1 MAEEHSSPALS
12 FPSPGRLPK
21 HPFFRWLYGVR
32 HVLFAVGSLVL
43 FMTALWVLHREL
55 AHVHLSEVLEQFRA
69 VSRGQIGL
77 ALLFTAVSYL
87 SMTGYD
93 ALALRYIGRRLPY
106 PRIAMIS
113 FTAVA
118 VGQNVGMAMISSGMV
133 RLRMY
138 TAAGLTAAEVA
149 IIVGMCTLT
158 FGIGVTFVG
167 GVALAFAP
175 AEAATL
181 IKLSNTEARLV
192 GVLILLVLVIYLT
205 WGILRREPL
214 QIGGWRIP
222 LPAPEVTFHQ
232 ILLAGIDLCGA
243 AAVLYT
249 LLPGDLGVSY
259 PHFLSI
265 FLIAIV
271 VGIASHVPAGA
282 GVFETVL
289 LLALPDAPRDMLL
302 GAILAYRLVYY
313 LLPLALAAMLAGAH
327 EMHVYRAAIR
337 RGVAVTGDSLT
348 QIAPQIIGVAVF
360 LAGTLLLASGAT
372 PVTAA
377 HRAILHQY
385 IPLSILELA
394 HLFSSLSGVGLLI
407 LARELYLR
415 VREAYRL
422 SLWLLLIGI
431 LACLVKGLDYEESL
445 VLALILGGLWL
456 GRAAFDHPGSLLQQP
471 FSAGW
476 AAAVT
481 LALMGTLWVGLFS
494 FKYVD
499 YSGDLWSLVS
509 YEQDAARFMRA
520 MLVSVVAVIGFS
532 LAHLLRKEAP
542 LPGLP
547 DPEAL
552 ERAWGVIRRGETT
565 RGHLALSGDKRLL
578 FNEAGDAFLMY
589 QVRGRSW
596 IALGDPLGPADRAMG
611 LIWHFNE
618 LCEGKGGRATFYEVD
633 ERSLP
638 QYRDLG
644 LAPLEIGEEALVSLV
659 DGAYCQGLRPGFDDD
674 WEGLSFEVVE
684 PPHTRVLMPQL
695 REISDT
701 WLSQRWRREKGFMQG
716 SFEPAY
722 LTRGPC
728 ALIRMGGEVLGFANL
743 WTTPERTEL
752 AADLIRYRPVAPP
765 SLLDYLFRNLCAWGA
780 AEGYRTLNLG
790 LAPLPDLD
798 THPLAPMWRQIGTLI
813 FRHGEHF
820 HSLREVR
827 AFKERFQPQWRPKYV
842 AAARGL
848 GLPNVLL
855 DVAALVDGGARGPTK
870 A

>member
-1 MAEEHSSPALS
+1 MVEEQATAGLSVPA
-12 FPSPGRLPK
+12 PGQLPK
-21 HPFFRWLYGVR
+21 HPFLRWLHGVR
-32 HVLFAVGSLVL
+32 HVLFAAGSLVL
-43 FMTALWVLHREL
+43 FLTALWVLHREL
-55 AHVHLSEVLEQFRA
+55 AHVQLNEVLQQFRA
-69 VSRGQIGL
+69 VSRGQIWL

-149 IIVGMCTLT
+149 VIVGICTLT

-181 IKLSNTEARLV
+181 VQLSNTQARLV
-192 GVLILLVLVIYLT
+192 GALILLVLVIYMA
-205 WGILRREPL
+205 WGVLRREPL

-232 ILLAGIDLCGA
+232 VLLAGVDLCAA

-249 LLPGDLGVSY
+249 LLPADLGVSY

-289 LLALPDAPRDMLL
+289 LLALPDAPRDVLL

-327 EMHVYRAAIR
+327 EMHVYRDSIR
-337 RGVAVTGDSLT
+337 QGVAVTGDSLT
-348 QIAPQIIGVAVF
+348 QITPQILGVAVF

-372 PVTAA
+372 HVTAD
-377 HRAILHQY
+377 HLAILRAY
-385 IPLSILELA
+385 LPLPMLELA
-394 HLFSSLSGVGLLI
+394 HLFSSLAGVGLLI

-422 SLWLLLIGI
+422 SLWLLVIGMV
-431 LACLVKGLDYEESL
+431 ACIIKGLDYEESL

-456 GRAAFDHPGSLLQQP
+456 GRDAFDHHGSLLEQP

-476 AAAVT
+476 AAAVA
-481 LALMGTLWVGLFS
+481 LALIGTLWLGLFS
-494 FKYVD
+494 FKQVE
-499 YSGDLWSLVS
+499 YSGELWSLVS
-509 YEQDAARFMRA
+509 YEGDVARFMRA

-532 LAHLLRKEAP
+532 LAHLSQPAAP
-542 LPGLP
+542 QPELP
-547 DPEAL
+547 DLAEL
-552 ERAWGVIRRGETT
+552 ERALAVIRRTEST

-578 FNEAGDAFLMY
+578 FNEAADAFLMY

-596 IALGDPLGPADRAMG
+596 IALGDPVGPADRAAD
-611 LIWHFNE
+611 LIWHFSE
-618 LCEGKGGRATFYEVD
+618 LCEGEGGRATFYDVAEAA
-633 ERSLP
+633 LP

-644 LAPLEIGEEALVSLV
+644 LAPLEIGEEALVSLAE
-659 DGAYCQGLRPGFDDD
+659 GRGLPIGEREP
-674 WEGLSFEVVE
+674 WEGLSFEVAD
-684 PPHTRVLMPQL
+684 PARIKVLLPQL
-695 REISDT
+695 REISEA
-701 WLSQRWRREKGFMQG
+701 WLSQRWARDKGFVQG
-716 SFEPAY
+716 LYDPGY

-728 ALIRMGGEVLGFANL
+728 ALIRTGGEVIGFANL

-752 AADLIRYRPVAPP
+752 AADLIRYRPEAPQP
-765 SLLDYLFRNLCAWGA
+765 LLDYLFTELCAWGA

-790 LAPLPDLD
+790 LAPLADLD
-798 THPLAPMWRQIGTLI
+798 THPLAPMWRQIGTLP
-813 FRHGEHF
+813 FRYGEHF
-820 HSLREVR
+820 HTLAEVR

-848 GLPNVLL
+848 GLPNLFL
-855 DVAALVDGGARGPTK
+855 DVATLIAGGARGPAK

>member
-1 MAEEHSSPALS
+1 MVEEQASAGLSVPA
-12 FPSPGRLPK
+12 PGQLPK
-21 HPFFRWLYGVR
+21 HPIWRWLHSVR
-32 HVLFAVGSLVL
+32 HVLFAFGSLVL
-43 FMTALWVLHREL
+43 FLTALWVLHREL
-55 AHVHLSEVLEQFRA
+55 AHVHMSAVLEQFRA

-138 TAAGLTAAEVA
+138 TAAGLSAAEVA
-149 IIVGMCTLT
+149 VIVGICTLT

-181 IKLSNTEARLV
+181 VQLSNTQARLV
-192 GVLILLVLVIYLT
+192 GALILLVLLIYMA
-205 WGILRREPL
+205 WGMLRREPL

-289 LLALPDAPRDMLL
+289 ILALPDAPRDVLL
-302 GAILAYRLVYY
+302 GAILAYRLIYY

-327 EMHVYRAAIR
+327 EMHVYRDAIR

-372 PVTAA
+372 HVTSE
-377 HRAILHQY
+377 HLAILRRFL
-385 IPLSILELA
+385 PLPLLELA
-394 HLFSSLSGVGLLI
+394 HLFSSLAGVGLLI
-407 LARELYLR
+407 LGRELYLR
-415 VREAYRL
+415 VREAYRP
-422 SLWLLLIGI
+422 SRWLLGIGI
-431 LACLVKGLDYEESL
+431 LACLIKGLDYEESL
-445 VLALILGGLWL
+445 VLTLILGGLWL
-456 GRAAFDHPGSLLQQP
+456 GRDAFDHHGSLLEQP

-476 AAAVT
+476 AAAV
-481 LALMGTLWVGLFS
+481 ALSLIGTLWLGLFS
-494 FKYVD
+494 FKQVE
-499 YSGDLWSLVS
+499 YSEALWSLVS
-509 YEQDAARFMRA
+509 YEGDAARFMRA

-532 LAHLLRKEAP
+532 LAHLSRRVAP
-542 LPGLP
+542 RPELP
-547 DPEAL
+547 DATELGRAL
-552 ERAWGVIRRGETT
+552 AVVQGTEST

-578 FNEAGDAFLMY
+578 FNKIGDAFLMY

-596 IALGDPLGPADRAMG
+596 IALGDPVGPADRAAD
-611 LIWHFNE
+611 LVWHFNE
-618 LCEGKGGRATFYEVD
+618 LCEGQGARATFYDVAE
-633 ERSLP
+633 EALP
-638 QYRDLG
+638 RYRDLG
-644 LAPLEIGEEALVSLV
+644 LAPLEIGEEAWVSLATAAP
-659 DGAYCQGLRPGFDDD
+659 DTGSPPGDRAPLR
-674 WEGLSFEVVE
+674 GLSFEVAD
-684 PPHTRVLMPQL
+684 PARVKVLLPQL
-695 REISDT
+695 REVSEA
-701 WLSQRWRREKGFMQG
+701 WLGQRWAREKGFVQG
-716 SFEPAY
+716 HFDPGY
-722 LTRGPC
+722 LAGQPC
-728 ALIRMGGEVLGFANL
+728 ALIRRSGQVLGFANL
-743 WTTPERTEL
+743 LTTPGRGEL
-752 AADLIRYRPVAPP
+752 AVDLIRYRPDAPQP
-765 SLLDYLFRNLCAWGA
+765 LLDYLFAELCAWGRT
-780 AEGYRTLNLG
+780 EGYRTLNLG
-790 LAPLPDLD
+790 LTPLPDLNN
-798 THPLAPMWRQIGTLI
+798 HPLAPMWRQIGTLL
-813 FRHGEHF
+813 FRYGEHF
-820 HSLREVR
+820 HTLAEVR
-827 AFKERFQPQWRPKYV
+827 AFKARFQPQWRPKYV
-842 AAARGL
+842 AAARGM

-855 DVAALVDGGARGPTK
+855 DVATLISDAPPGPAK